1 MSKPFLAYWFL
12 LISEALAFTS
22 TSSLCP
28 LFNSPVGELLLL
40 ESFLKFPESL
50 HFLKPLT
57 QGSFTLSILF
67 RASRYRAFSLRSGLL
82 FAARIMSLILCNFLI
97 SRLSSTSNF
106 SRIACVGALMSF
118 CSSPLNATMPYRPLG
133 TRKYLLHI
141 LEVLFEL
148 YLQLL

>member
-50 HFLKPLT
+50 HFLQTFNSGEFYTFDPLSRV
-57 QGSFTLSILF
+57 QIPRFLLEIRIVVRSSHHVSDPLQLFDLAFELNLKLLAHRLCWSIDE
-67 RASRYRAFSLRSGLL
+67 LL
-82 FAARIMSLILCNFLI
+82 FKSFERHD
-97 SRLSSTSNF
+97 
-106 SRIACVGALMSF
+106 ALQAF
-118 CSSPLNATMPYRPLG
+118 RHKKVPPPY
-133 TRKYLLHI
+133 T
-141 LEVLFEL
+141 
-148 YLQLL
+148 